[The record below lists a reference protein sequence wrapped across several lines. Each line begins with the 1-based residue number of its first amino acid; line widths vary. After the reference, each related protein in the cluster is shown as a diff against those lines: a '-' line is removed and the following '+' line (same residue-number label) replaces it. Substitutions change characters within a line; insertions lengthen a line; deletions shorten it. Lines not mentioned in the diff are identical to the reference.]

1 MTINFPQAAPA
12 AEEPGEPTG
21 SNDTTAG
28 IERLNAL
35 IAEEERSAGRIMEDP
50 VRGPRKQQMTLAG
63 AVVKEAELAN
73 RIELEEGRGSQ
84 RHRIVGRVTKIVSL
98 VFLVVI
104 DFPLMLWL
112 ASSLFN
118 VDWSDPIGL
127 PLAVSLVVS
136 LLGTAGAAWM
146 LHLLGR
152 NRREDKNDR
161 RQMEWSAMSVGA
173 KASLLAVGLLIVL
186 IAAVMFERVYAEA
199 VFSGLEG
206 LALLMAVLIAF
217 IMLLAAA
224 LVFGTAFRD
233 GSPEQDDLAHYSELV
248 QAGRQRRREHE
259 DRAAQLRHERDMLI
273 RRMAAG

>member
-1 MTINFPQAAPA
+1 MTINFPQAAPEA
-12 AEEPGEPTG
+12 DEPGSSTG
-21 SNDTTAG
+21 ANDPTAG

-35 IAEEERSAGRIMEDP
+35 VAEEERAASRIMESP
-50 VRGPRKQQMTLAG
+50 VRGPRKQQMNLAG
-63 AVVKEAELAN
+63 AALKEAELAN
-73 RIELEEGRGSQ
+73 RIEFEEGRGSQ
-84 RHRIVGRVTKIVSL
+84 RHRIVGRPTKAVSL
-98 VFLVVI
+98 VSLAVI

-127 PLAVSLVVS
+127 PLAVSVVVS
-136 LLGTAGAAWM
+136 LLGTAGAAWT

-161 RQMEWSAMSVGA
+161 RQMEWSQMSVGA
-173 KASLLAVGLLIVL
+173 KASLLAVGLLIAL

-199 VFSGLEG
+199 VQSGLEG
-206 LALLMAVLIAF
+206 LALLMAVLVAF

-233 GSPEQDDLAHYSELV
+233 GSPEQDDLAHYSALV
-248 QAGRQRRREHE
+248 QAGLQRRRDHE
-259 DRAAQLRHERDMLI
+259 DRAARLRHERDMLI

>member
-1 MTINFPQAAPA
+1 MTINFPHAAPS
-12 AEEPGEPTG
+12 PDHPD
-21 SNDTTAG
+21 SHDVTAG
-28 IERLNAL
+28 IERLSAL
-35 IAEEERSAGRIMEDP
+35 IAEEERAASRIMESP

-73 RIELEEGRGSQ
+73 HIELEEGRGSQ
-84 RHRIVGRVTKIVSL
+84 RHRIVGRATKIVSL
-98 VFLVVI
+98 LFLVVI

-152 NRREDKNDR
+152 NRREHKDDR
-161 RQMEWSAMSVGA
+161 RQMEWSAMSAGA
-173 KASLLAVGLLIVL
+173 KASVLGVGLLITL
-186 IAAVMFERVYAEA
+186 IASVMFERVYAEA
-199 VFSGLEG
+199 VLSGLEG

-233 GSPEQDDLAHYSELV
+233 GSPEQDDLAHYSALV
-248 QAGRQRRREHE
+248 QAGRQRRCEHE
-259 DRAAQLRHERDMLI
+259 DRAARLRHERDMLA
-273 RRMAAG
+273 RRTAG

>member
-12 AEEPGEPTG
+12 ADEPGEPTG
-21 SNDTTAG
+21 SNDATAG

-35 IAEEERSAGRIMEDP
+35 IAEEERAAGRIMEDP

-98 VFLVVI
+98 IFLVVI

-161 RQMEWSAMSVGA
+161 RQMEWSAMSLGA
-173 KASLLAVGLLIVL
+173 KASVLGVGLLIAL

-233 GSPEQDDLAHYSELV
+233 GSPEQDDLAHYSALV

-259 DRAAQLRHERDMLI
+259 DRAARLGHERDMLI
-273 RRMAAG
+273 RRMGAE